1 MVLTFGG
8 RLQEGREVV
17 VEVRDVW
24 MLFVDDL
31 RHQMEQS
38 SPDVVGFGA
47 LELRKSI
54 EKIAI
59 YWSVKR
65 VVETSLINLLWVEIG
80 CQSRWIL
87 RDWKSPSS

>member
-17 VEVRDVW
+17 VEVGDVW

-31 RHQMEQS
+31 RHQMKHS
-38 SPDVVGFGA
+38 SPVVVGFGA

-54 EKIAI
+54 ERIAI
-59 YWSVKR
+59 NWCAER
-65 VVETSLINLLWVEIG
+65 VVETSLINLLWVEI
-80 CQSRWIL
+80 
-87 RDWKSPSS
+87 